1 MSEWYE
7 RSFGEDYLIVYRHRD
22 WDQAKREVALMA
34 AGLDLRPGARIA
46 DIGCG
51 MGRHSLALS
60 KLGYSVVGMD
70 LSEALLEEARN
81 QEDSESVTWVHG
93 DMRRIPFGDEE
104 FDAVVNLFT
113 SFGYFEKDEEHVQ
126 VLREMRRILKPGGR
140 FLIDFL
146 NPEQVKATLV
156 PESQRI
162 DEDSGTEIIEKRKI
176 EQGRVVKRI
185 RLSNLDGGDRR
196 EYTESV
202 SLLDEDW
209 FRAALKE
216 AGLELGFVCGG
227 YGREPYD
234 RASSKR
240 LILTGRRP

>member
-22 WDQAKREVALMA
+22 WKQAEREVALLV

-81 QEDSESVTWVHG
+81 QEESEAVTWVHG
-93 DMRRIPFGDEE
+93 DMRQIPFEDEE

-146 NPEQVKATLV
+146 NSEQVKATLV
-156 PESQRI
+156 PESHRN
-162 DEDSGTEIIEKRKI
+162 DEESDTVIVEKRKI
-176 EQGRVVKRI
+176 EQGRVVKCI
-185 RLSNLDGGDRR
+185 RLSNSEGGDIR
-196 EYTESV
+196 EYTENV

-209 FRAALKE
+209 FRAALE
-216 AGLELGFVCGG
+216 RAGLELGSVCGG

-240 LILTGRRP
+240 LIMTGRRP